1 MYLFQKDE
9 IDLLYIND
17 LSFAPQFGQISEYFN
32 FSVISFPKVWL
43 IRKREFY
50 INDRLTL
57 ERTTFWTNIPR
68 PISIFRIVGTIFLK
82 TIFEIFLQPRS
93 SIKRVFSKKKK
104 RTSIS
109 LDRLISIDSRQDG
122 RIDTATRNS
131 AEAIESWRSPMRI
144 ARGEEGG
151 QGALYR
157 AVETVF
163 IQWTL
168 CCHDMNCLLIASK

>member
-1 MYLFQKDE
+1 MINSQTRVLYQRSTNVRTHNILNKYSETFFRSFV
-9 IDLLYIND
+9 LL
-17 LSFAPQFGQISEYFN
+17 G
-32 FSVISFPKVWL
+32 
-43 IRKREFY
+43 
-50 INDRLTL
+50 
-57 ERTTFWTNIPR
+57 
-68 PISIFRIVGTIFLK
+68 IFLK

-151 QGALYR
+151 QEALYR

-163 IQWTL
+163 IQ
-168 CCHDMNCLLIASK
+168 